1 METKARIAEALT
13 SVRRLEAVMQDLTA
27 SEIEEALRL
36 EESTERRRSIITR
49 LQRRARVL
57 AVQSVNRRAEV
68 L

>member
-27 SEIEEALRL
+27 SVVDEALRL
-36 EESTERRRSIITR
+36 EEATGRRRSIITR
-49 LQRRARVL
+49 LKRRARVL
-57 AVQSVNRRAEV
+57 AVQSVNRRTEV

>member
-57 AVQSVNRRAEV
+57 VVQSVNRRAEV